1 MIHLLPFQRCKM
13 ETFHL
18 YHLAACWGGR
28 SVISKVLP
36 TPLTTGPVNP
46 SISQIHPINPAPQ
59 VSANSV
65 IWAAAAHMVFASRKS
80 QAFITP
86 KQVEELEN
94 WTGQVSTLPQEA
106 ANMCD
111 LCQGDFERSS
121 GD

>member
-1 MIHLLPFQRCKM
+1 M

-28 SVISKVLP
+28 SVISKSLP

-46 SISQIHPINPAPQ
+46 TISQIHPVNPAPQ
-59 VSANSV
+59 VSQNSV

-80 QAFITP
+80 QDFITP

-94 WTGQVSTLPQEA
+94 WTSQVSSPPEEA
-106 ANMCD
+106 ANICD
-111 LCQGDFERSS
+111 FCQGDFECPC

>member
-1 MIHLLPFQRCKM
+1 MIDLLSFQCCKM

-28 SVISKVLP
+28 SVTSKALP

-46 SISQIHPINPAPQ
+46 TISQIHPINPAPR
-59 VSANSV
+59 VSPDSV

-80 QAFITP
+80 QDFITP

-94 WTGQVSTLPQEA
+94 WTSQVSSPPRAA

-111 LCQGDFERSS
+111 LCQGDSECSS